1 MSFSTRLFDEM
12 AAVRLDDGKKEFS
25 VLLSVKETNI
35 LQYKI
40 DGLSKEQVLE
50 AIASQKVCEDLLSEN
65 PEVFAV
71 SKVWGD
77 DDVSLDMVYKN
88 GEPWFA
94 DQEK

>member
-1 MSFSTRLFDEM
+1 MSLFEEM

-25 VLLSVKETNI
+25 VIISETDTVI
-35 LQYKI
+35 YQYKI

-50 AIASQKVCEDLLSEN
+50 VIASQKACEELLTNSPTAQTVNIDCQEMLT
-65 PEVFAV
+65 
-71 SKVWGD
+71 
-77 DDVSLDMVYKN
+77 SLDMVFKN

>member
-1 MSFSTRLFDEM
+1 MSLFEEM

-25 VLLSVKETNI
+25 VIISETDTVI
-35 LQYKI
+35 YHYKI

-50 AIASQKVCEDLLSEN
+50 VIASQRACEELLTNSPNVQTVNIDCLEMLT
-65 PEVFAV
+65 
-71 SKVWGD
+71 
-77 DDVSLDMVYKN
+77 SLDMVFKD